1 MVAFVRFIPSEY
13 TMTGSTTQEKFS
25 RGFLLLLT
33 VGVSLL
39 FYRMIR
45 PFFMAVLLAGI
56 FSGMAYPLYR
66 RLARWSKG
74 RKAPA
79 SAATI
84 LIVLL
89 LIVGPLSGLLGIVA
103 SQAINVTQS
112 VTPWVEQQ
120 MSQTDRQDE
129 LLSKLPLYEKWEP
142 YKNQVAAKIGQVAGN
157 VGSFLVNSVASATK
171 GTASFMLSLFIM
183 LYAMFFFLMGGR
195 EILEKILYYMPLG
208 PKEENRMVEKFVS
221 VTRATIKGT
230 LVIGLIQG
238 TLAGLGLFVAGIGGA
253 AFWGTVMAVL
263 SIIPGVGTALVW
275 IPAVIYLIAVGNI
288 VTGILLA
295 LWCILIVGMVDNVL
309 RPYLV
314 GRDTKMSDLMILLG
328 TLGGIIVFGA
338 VGFIIGPIVAAL
350 FVTIWE
356 MYGEAFKE
364 YLPEVTPL
372 TGNWKI
378 EK

>member
-1 MVAFVRFIPSEY
+1 
-13 TMTGSTTQEKFS
+13 MTGSTTQEKFS

-120 MSQTDRQDE
+120 MSQTDRLDE

-142 YKNQVAAKIGQVAGN
+142 YKNQVAAKIGQFAGN

-295 LWCILIVGMVDNVL
+295 LWCILVVGMVDNVL

-378 EK
+378 QK

>member
-1 MVAFVRFIPSEY
+1 MPPFAA
-13 TMTGSTTQEKFS
+13 QEKFS
-25 RGFLLLLT
+25 KGFLLLLT
-33 VGVSLL
+33 VGVSIL

-66 RLARWSKG
+66 RLVRWFKG
-74 RKAPA
+74 RQAPA
-79 SAATI
+79 SVATI
-84 LIVLL
+84 AIVLL
-89 LIVGPLSGLLGIVA
+89 LIVGPLSGFLGIVA

-112 VTPWVEQQ
+112 VTPWVERQVG
-120 MSQTDRQDE
+120 QTDQLDE
-129 LLSKLPLYEKWEP
+129 LLSKLPFYEKWEP
-142 YKNQVAAKIGQVAGN
+142 YKNQVAAKIGQFAGN
-157 VGSFLVNSVASATK
+157 IGSFLVNSVASATR

-195 EILEKILYYMPLG
+195 KILERILYYMPLG
-208 PKEENRMVEKFVS
+208 PREENRMVEKFIS

-238 TLAGLGLFVAGIGGA
+238 TLAGLGFFVAGIGGA

-275 IPAVIYLIAVGNI
+275 IPGVIYLIAIGHI
-288 VTGILLA
+288 AAGILLA
-295 LWCILIVGMVDNVL
+295 LWCALIVGMVDNVL

-328 TLGGIIVFGA
+328 TLGGILVFGA
-338 VGFIIGPIVAAL
+338 VGFIVGPIVAAL

-356 MYGEAFKE
+356 MYGEAFRE

-372 TGNWKI
+372 TGEWKSQ
-378 EK
+378 

>member
-1 MVAFVRFIPSEY
+1 MPRSVA
-13 TMTGSTTQEKFS
+13 QEKFS
-25 RGFLLLLT
+25 NGFLLLLT
-33 VGVSLL
+33 IGVSIL
-39 FYRMIR
+39 FFRMIR

-66 RLARWSKG
+66 RLQRWFKG

-79 SAATI
+79 SIATI

-89 LIVGPLSGLLGIVA
+89 LIVGPLSGFLGIVV
-103 SQAINVTQS
+103 SQAINVSQS
-112 VTPWVEQQ
+112 VSPWVEQQ
-120 MSQTDRQDE
+120 VGQTDRLDE
-129 LLSKLPLYEKWEP
+129 LLSRLPFYQKWEP
-142 YKNQVAAKIGQVAGN
+142 YKNQVAAKIGQFAGN
-157 VGSFLVNSVASATK
+157 IGSFLVNSVASATR

-230 LVIGLIQG
+230 MVIGLIQG
-238 TLAGLGLFVAGIGGA
+238 TLAGLGFFVAGIGGA

-275 IPAVIYLIAVGNI
+275 IPAVIYLIAVGKI
-288 VTGILLA
+288 TAGILLA
-295 LWCILIVGMVDNVL
+295 VWCIAIVGTVDNVL
-309 RPYLV
+309 RPNLV

-328 TLGGIIVFGA
+328 TLGGILVFGA
-338 VGFIIGPIVAAL
+338 VGFIVGPIIAAL

-372 TGNWKI
+372 TGDWKAQ
-378 EK
+378 K